1 VNNSLAV
8 IFKRFVARKLDRE
21 IFTFLK
27 SWKFQAPKA
36 KYQMV
41 RQTHHPEPS
50 RRANF
55 Q

>member
-8 IFKRFVARKLDRE
+8 IFAHFVARKLDWD
-21 IFTFLK
+21 IITFLK

-36 KYQMV
+36 KS
-41 RQTHHPEPS
+41 QT
-50 RRANF
+50 NF